1 MKHAKKY
8 ASLTHTQEKKGQ
20 KTEAKRVNME
30 FKRQRIQNSHYKY
43 V

>member
-8 ASLTHTQEKKGQ
+8 TSLTHTQGIRGQ
-20 KTEAKRVNME
+20 KTEAKGVNIG